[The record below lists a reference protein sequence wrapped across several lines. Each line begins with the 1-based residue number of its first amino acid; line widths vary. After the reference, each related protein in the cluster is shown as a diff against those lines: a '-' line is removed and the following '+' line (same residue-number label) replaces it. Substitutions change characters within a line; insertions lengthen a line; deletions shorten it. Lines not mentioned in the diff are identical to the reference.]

1 MCRFSILLL
10 CFTVLTSCVKEPY
23 EDLLTS
29 FEGIVYSAPEE
40 PMANGR
46 IVIVGRRSSFGDDC
60 CGEAFRE
67 SFQTES
73 DGTFNIQVNTN
84 DVASFS
90 IDIPSSEQRCTG
102 PSISGVCTLME
113 SDEKHTDIIIYAY

>member
-1 MCRFSILLL
+1 MSRFSLLL
-10 CFTVLTSCVKEPY
+10 LYFIVLTSCDKDPY
-23 EDLLTS
+23 EDLSTS
-29 FEGIVYSAPEE
+29 FQGIVYSAPEE
-40 PMANGR
+40 PMANGQ
-46 IVIVGRRSSFGDDC
+46 IVISGRRSWVDDC

-73 DGTFNIQVNTN
+73 DGTFNIRVNTN

-113 SDEKHTDIIIYAY
+113 AGEKHSDIIIYAY